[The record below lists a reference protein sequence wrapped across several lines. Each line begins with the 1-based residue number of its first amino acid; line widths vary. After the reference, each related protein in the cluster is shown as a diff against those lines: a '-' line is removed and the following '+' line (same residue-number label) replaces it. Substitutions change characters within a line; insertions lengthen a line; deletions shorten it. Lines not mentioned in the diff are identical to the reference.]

1 MMATQEDFDQDV
13 DKDVNQNVDHFEKA
27 KKVYDRLNKCS
38 EAIDDWIG
46 VKVAQKIR

>member
-1 MMATQEDFDQDV
+1 MMATQEDFDQNVDQDV
-13 DKDVNQNVDHFEKA
+13 YQDVDHFGKV

-38 EAIDDWIG
+38 EAINDWIG